1 MEEYRI
7 FFKKSVEKDFKVIPK
22 TYLSKILQRIENL
35 KIEPR
40 PIGSEKLS
48 GLELYR
54 IRQGIFRIVYSIQD
68 TELTIWI
75 VKIAHRK
82 EIYKKIS

>member
-1 MEEYRI
+1 MEEYKI
-7 FFKKSVEKDFKVIPK
+7 FFKKSVDKDFKVIPPA
-22 TYLSKILQRIENL
+22 YISKNLKRIEDL
-35 KIEPR
+35 KSEPY
-40 PIGSEKLS
+40 PKGSEKIV

-68 TELTIWI
+68 NELTIWI
-75 VKIAHRK
+75 VKIALRK

>member
-1 MEEYRI
+1 MEEYKI
-7 FFKKSVEKDFKVIPK
+7 FFKKSVEKDFKVIPPV
-22 TYLSKILQRIENL
+22 YLPKILKKIEDL
-35 KIEPR
+35 KSEPR
-40 PIGSEKLS
+40 PNGSEKLT

-68 TELTIWI
+68 NELTIWI
-75 VKIAHRK
+75 VKVAHRK

>member
-1 MEEYRI
+1 MGDYKI
-7 FFKKSVEKDFKVIPK
+7 FFKKSVEKDFKVIPPA
-22 TYLSKILQRIENL
+22 YLSKILNKIENL
-35 KIEPR
+35 KSEPR
-40 PIGSEKLS
+40 PNGSEKLS

-68 TELTIWI
+68 NELTIWI
-75 VKIAHRK
+75 IKVAHRK

>member
-1 MEEYRI
+1 MEEYKI
-7 FFKKSVEKDFKVIPK
+7 FFKKSVEKDFKVIPQ
-22 TYLSKILQRIENL
+22 THLSKILKKIEDL
-35 KIEPR
+35 KSEPR
-40 PIGSEKLS
+40 PNGSEKLT
-48 GLELYR
+48 GHELYR

-68 TELTIWI
+68 NELTIWI